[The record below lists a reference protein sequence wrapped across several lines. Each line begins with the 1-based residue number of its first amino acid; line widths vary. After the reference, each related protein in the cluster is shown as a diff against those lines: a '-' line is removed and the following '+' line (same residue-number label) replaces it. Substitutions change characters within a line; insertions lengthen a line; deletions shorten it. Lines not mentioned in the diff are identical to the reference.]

1 MTKTTLANKKVSDL
15 LNLMG
20 EVEKEYLSSKSPRKK
35 AQLTKLA
42 ERITIV
48 QEVVRGIISL

>member
-15 LNLMG
+15 LNLMD
-20 EVEKEYLSSKSPRKK
+20 EVEKEYLLSKSPRKK
-35 AQLTKLA
+35 AQLTRLA

-48 QEVVRGIISL
+48 REVVQGIISL